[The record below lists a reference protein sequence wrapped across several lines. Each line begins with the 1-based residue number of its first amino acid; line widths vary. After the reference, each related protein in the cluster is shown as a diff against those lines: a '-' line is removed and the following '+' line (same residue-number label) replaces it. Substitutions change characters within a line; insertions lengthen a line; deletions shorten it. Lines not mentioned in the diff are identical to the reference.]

1 MAQKVIDDV
10 LTLTTPKMMMAAID
24 DNFDELYAADV
35 TLDGRV
41 DTLDTLVGN
50 LPTPFGI
57 NVLDFGAVGNGTT
70 DDTAAIQA
78 AINSLSSTGGIVYLP
93 SGTYKVSSAL
103 VMNTTGITLL
113 GANRNSTIISGSNA
127 TQNIIEIGSLSVLTK
142 GNRVSNL
149 QITSSV
155 AKTAGAAIKV
165 FSGHQTD
172 LDHITLMN
180 NMYYGFQFEAGPY
193 QYIYHLTDFEVNSGL
208 NAIIV
213 GHDTATYPGVVQ
225 ELVCTDGTI
234 ASQTGLAIRLEHIQ
248 GAFFRNIDI
257 ISSQTGVGMVPGN
270 GQVVVACWFDTVLG
284 DTCGNNG
291 WTLQPS
297 GTGIIKEIMM
307 VSCWGASC
315 VNYGMLIDSPVAG
328 RVSGV
333 ALTGCRFMHNQK
345 HGLYI
350 SDKVQA
356 VSISNVHCLGN
367 STAASATYHGVY
379 LESGVDGVSL
389 IGGVSGVGGLFT
401 NYQGYGVYFAGTA
414 TNCAIVGMNV
424 CGNLTGAIRE
434 SGVAAGNGL
443 KITSCIGHIT
453 ENSGLAT
460 VANGT
465 SSIVVPHGLNS
476 TPGVGEISCTCTVNP
491 TACVSGGFFYWVSD
505 VTSTTFK
512 INTSATL
519 TIAAAHFAWQILTR

>member
-1 MAQKVIDDV
+1 MTQKVIDNIAV
-10 LTLTTPKMMMAAID
+10 LTSPKLMMQAID

-41 DTLDTLVGN
+41 DTLDTQFGN

-103 VMNTTGITLL
+103 VMNTTGITLM

-213 GHDTATYPGVVQ
+213 GHDIATYTGVVQ

-234 ASQTGLAIRLEHIQ
+234 ASQTGVAIKLEHIQ
-248 GAFFRNIDI
+248 GAFFRDIDVI
-257 ISSQTGVGMVPGN
+257 ASYAGVGMIPGTN
-270 GQVVVACWFDTVLG
+270 QVVVACWFDTVLG

-291 WTLQPS
+291 WILQPS
-297 GTGIIKEIMM
+297 STGIIKEIMM

-315 VNYGMLIDSPVAG
+315 TNYGILLDASAANDCI
-328 RVSGV
+328 SGI
-333 ALTGCRFMHNQK
+333 AMTGCRFMNNSKQ
-345 HGLYI
+345 GMYI
-350 SDKVQA
+350 TDGVEA
-356 VSISNVHCLGN
+356 VSVTNVHCLGN
-367 STAASATYHGVY
+367 STGASATYHGIY
-379 LESGVDGVSL
+379 LESGVDGVTFN
-389 IGGVSGVGGLFT
+389 GGVSGGGGVFT
-401 NYQGYGVYFAGTA
+401 NHQGYGVYFAGTA
-414 TNCAIVGMNV
+414 TNCAVIGMNV
-424 CGNLTGAIRE
+424 TGNLTGGIRD
-434 SGVAAGNGL
+434 SGVSAGNDLIIKSCVGH
-443 KITSCIGHIT
+443 KTSNYGTGTITAG
-453 ENSGLAT
+453 NSSVTVSHGLAT
-460 VANGT
+460 TPNLREIT
-465 SSIVVPHGLNS
+465 LTHTLN
-476 TPGVGEISCTCTVNP
+476 PESC
-491 TACVSGGFFYWVSD
+491 ASGGFWVWPTD

-512 INTSATL
+512 INTSK
-519 TIAAAHFAWQILTR
+519 TITSQTWINWKVDTR

>member
-1 MAQKVIDDV
+1 MAQIVIDNIA
-10 LTLTTPKMMMAAID
+10 TLTSPKLMMQAID

-41 DTLDTLVGN
+41 DTLDNQFGN

-57 NVLDFGAVGNGTT
+57 NVLDFGAVGNGVV

-78 AINSLSSTGGIVYLP
+78 AINSLASTGGIVYLP

-127 TQNIIEIGSLSVLTK
+127 TQNIIEIGSLTVLTK

-193 QYIYHLTDFEVNSGL
+193 QYIFHLNDFEVNSGL
-208 NAIIV
+208 SAIVV
-213 GHDTATYPGVVQ
+213 GHDTATYPGIVQ
-225 ELVCTDGTI
+225 ELVCTEGTV
-234 ASQTGLAIRLEHIQ
+234 ASQTGVAIRLENCSGIM
-248 GAFFRNIDI
+248 FRNIDI
-257 ISSQTGVGMVPGN
+257 IDSYTGVGMLPGD
-270 GQVVVACWFDTVLG
+270 GQQVIACWFDTILC

-291 WTLQPS
+291 WTLQPT
-297 GTGIIKEIMM
+297 GTGYIREIMM

-315 VNYGMLIDSPVAG
+315 VNYGILMDSPAVG
-328 RVSGV
+328 RITGL

-345 HGLYI
+345 NGMYI
-350 SDKVQA
+350 TANVQA
-356 VSISNVHCLGN
+356 ISISNVHLLGN
-367 STAASATYHGVY
+367 STAASATYHGAY
-379 LESGVDGVSL
+379 LASGVNGVSFV
-389 IGGVSGVGGLFT
+389 GGVSGVGGLFT
-401 NYQGYGVYFAGTA
+401 NYQGYGIYFAGTA

-424 CGNLTGAIRE
+424 YGNLTGAIRE

-443 KITSCIGHIT
+443 RITSCIGHIT

-465 SSIVVPHGLNS
+465 SSIVVSHGLNS
-476 TPGVGEISCTCTVNP
+476 TPGVGEISCTCAVNP
-491 TACVSGGFFYWVSD
+491 TACVSGGFLFWVDSA
-505 VTSTTFK
+505 TATTFT
-512 INTSATL
+512 IHTSVTL

>member
-1 MAQKVIDDV
+1 MAQIVIDNIA
-10 LTLTTPKMMMAAID
+10 TLTSPKLMMQAID

-35 TLDGRV
+35 ALDGRA
-41 DTLDTLVGN
+41 DTLENQLEN

-78 AINSLSSTGGIVYLP
+78 AINSLASTGGIVYLP

-103 VMNTTGITLL
+103 VMATTGITLL

-193 QYIYHLTDFEVNSGL
+193 QYIYHLTDFEVNSGV

-213 GHDTATYPGVVQ
+213 GHEIASAVQ

-234 ASQTGLAIRLEHIQ
+234 ASQTGIAIRIEDAS
-248 GAFFRNIDI
+248 GAMFRNIDI
-257 ISSQTGVGMVPGN
+257 ISSYAGVGMVPGN
-270 GQVVVACWFDTVLG
+270 GQEAVACWFDTVLG
-284 DTCGNNG
+284 DTCSNNA
-291 WTLQPS
+291 WMIQPS
-297 GTGIIKEIMM
+297 GTGIVREIMM

-315 VNYGMLIDSPVAG
+315 VNYGMLIDSSVAG
-328 RVSGV
+328 QVSGL

-350 SDKVQA
+350 SDNVQA

-379 LESGVDGVSL
+379 LESGVNGVSL

-424 CGNLTGAIRE
+424 YGNLTGAIRDT
-434 SGVAAGNGL
+434 SVAAGNGL
-443 KITSCIGHIT
+443 RITSCIGHIT
-453 ENSGLAT
+453 ENSGFAT

-465 SSIVVPHGLNS
+465 SSIVVTHGLNS
-476 TPGVGEISCTCTVNP
+476 TPGIGEVSVTLAVNP
-491 TACVSGGFFYWVSD
+491 TDCVSGGFFFWVSD
-505 VTSTTFK
+505 VTATTFT
-512 INTSATL
+512 IRTSATL
-519 TIAAAHFAWQILTR
+519 TNAAHFAWQILTR